1 MFIDEKGRLFGK
13 VNLLD
18 IFFVLL
24 FIAAILVVVML
35 FGGKSSNTSTLP
47 VTYTLEVRNEEA
59 SYFDNVHVGEQV
71 VDGVTKAR
79 MGKIVGFT
87 KKQAHVLEQAN
98 NKMAIFTPE
107 GRYDGYITI
116 QVDATVAYPDLMSNG
131 QPIKIGEEV
140 AYRSESL
147 AMRGYIVAIDYD
159 EETLRG
165 MK

>member
-24 FIAAILVVVML
+24 FIVAIAAVFLL
-35 FGGKSSNTSTLP
+35 FGGQGGNDSTLP
-47 VTYTLEVRNEEA
+47 VTYTLEVRNEDA
-59 SYFDNVHVGEQV
+59 AYFDNVHVGEQV

-107 GRYDGYITI
+107 GYYDGYITI
-116 QVDATVAYPDLMSNG
+116 LVDATVSYPDLIADG

-159 EETLRG
+159 EEELRR

>member
-24 FIAAILVVVML
+24 FLAAIFVVVIV
-35 FGGKSSNTSTLP
+35 FGGKSSGDATLP
-47 VTYTLEVRNEEA
+47 VTYTIEVRNEDA
-59 SYFDNVHVGEQV
+59 AYFDNVHIGEKV
-71 VDGVTKAR
+71 VDGITKAR
-79 MGKIVGFT
+79 MGEIVGFT
-87 KKQAHVLEQAN
+87 KKQAHVLDQAN
-98 NKMAIFTPE
+98 NRMAIFTPE
-107 GRYDGYITI
+107 GRYDGYITV
-116 QVDATVAYPDLMSNG
+116 QVDATVAYPDLTSEG

-147 AMRGYIVAIDYD
+147 AMHGYIVAIDYD